1 MGETDLRWILLII
14 GILILAALYTIGYKQ
29 HMRRRR
35 RREQQDAEPGETIDV
50 SFNTRAE
57 DEDLVPETEPF
68 DEFENILL
76 EEVQTRVV
84 SKKTPAPPA
93 PKSKPKVKS
102 IEIKAV
108 ERPSPV
114 PKSKPKVKS
123 VEIKAA
129 DRPSTADDKII
140 SLYVVARP
148 LMALRGEAILKAAED
163 VDLDYGEMR
172 IFNRVVE
179 RSGRR
184 QIVFRMANAVKP
196 GTFDLDNL
204 WNLTTPGLVLFMQL
218 PGPLEGLKAFNSM
231 LDCAKKLAVELNA
244 ELRDETRSVLSNQTI
259 DHMREEIQLYSLRTT
274 RTRDR
279 RL

>member
-1 MGETDLRWILLII
+1 MSEIDLRWILLII

-35 RREQQDAEPGETIDV
+35 RREQQEAEPGETIDV

-57 DEDLVPETEPF
+57 DEDLAPETEPF

-102 IEIKAV
+102 
-108 ERPSPV
+108 
-114 PKSKPKVKS
+114 

-129 DRPSTADDKII
+129 DRSSTADDKII

-163 VDLDYGEMR
+163 VDLDYGEMQ

-196 GTFDLDNL
+196 GTFD
-204 WNLTTPGLVLFMQL
+204 
-218 PGPLEGLKAFNSM
+218 
-231 LDCAKKLAVELNA
+231 
-244 ELRDETRSVLSNQTI
+244 
-259 DHMREEIQLYSLRTT
+259 
-274 RTRDR
+274 
-279 RL
+279 

>member
-1 MGETDLRWILLII
+1 MSEIDLRWILLII

-35 RREQQDAEPGETIDV
+35 RREQQEAEPGETIDV

-57 DEDLVPETEPF
+57 DEDLAPETEPF

-102 IEIKAV
+102 
-108 ERPSPV
+108 
-114 PKSKPKVKS
+114 

-129 DRPSTADDKII
+129 DRSSTADDKII

-163 VDLDYGEMR
+163 VDLDYGEMQ